1 MSTTKRIA
9 KNTLMLYFRQI
20 LIMLVNLYTV
30 RVVLNTLGA
39 EDYGIYN
46 VVAGVVTMFGF
57 LSNSMATASQ
67 RYFSFELGRGGD
79 YKQLRKIFSLIFTVY
94 VLIGI
99 LILLLAE
106 TIGIWFVNN
115 KLVIPDDRIEAA
127 RLIYQFAILSFLLT
141 MITTPYMASVIAHEN
156 MNVYAYASIIETI
169 LKLLI
174 VYILQIIKIDT
185 LKLYGILIFMVT
197 FINTG
202 IYRLYCTRKYKE
214 CRLGI
219 YWDYALFKELTVYMG
234 WNLFGTI
241 SAVVKNQGI
250 NILLNMYFGPIVNAA
265 QTIAGQINSTA
276 LNFARNFSTAMRP
289 QIIKTYASGN
299 SIHTWALVL
308 SATKATFFLLFFLI
322 LPLQLELSFILKL
335 WLQQIPEYV
344 LIFVRIMLM
353 NALIDSIGHPLFAV
367 SQATGRIKLFQ
378 LIVGGIEIVNLPMA
392 LIVLIIGFPAASVQI
407 VVLTLSGFAIFAR
420 IFIVSKQLQFSIWQY
435 FKNAILPIVSVLITG
450 SAIPI
455 FFRCIYPTGL
465 IRLLLTV
472 IISVIS
478 LTASIYVFGLSQ
490 NERSFVIEKIKI
502 YFGNLRRH

>member
-1 MSTTKRIA
+1 
-9 KNTLMLYFRQI
+9 
-20 LIMLVNLYTV
+20 MLVSLYTV
-30 RVVLNTLGA
+30 RVALNTLGA

-79 YKQLRKIFSLIFTVY
+79 YTQLRKIFSLIFTVY

-202 IYRLYCTRKYKE
+202 IYRLYCTQKYKE

-250 NILLNMYFGPIVNAA
+250 NILLNIYFGPIVNAA
-265 QTIAGQINSTA
+265 QTIAGQINSTV

-299 SIHTWALVL
+299 IVHAWELVL

-322 LPLQLELSFILKL
+322 LPLQLELSFLLKL
-335 WLQQIPEYV
+335 WLKQIPEYV

-353 NALIDSIGHPLFAV
+353 NALIDSIGYPLFAL
-367 SQATGRIKLFQ
+367 SQAIGRIKLFQ
-378 LIVGGIEIVNLPMA
+378 LIVGGIEILNLPIA
-392 LIVLIIGFPAASVQI
+392 FIVLIIGFPAASVQI

-420 IFIVSKQLQFSIWQY
+420 IFILSRQLQFSMRQY
-435 FKNAILPIVSVLITG
+435 FKNTIIPIISVSIIG
-450 SAIPI
+450 SAIPT

-465 IRLLLTV
+465 IWLVLTGMIS
-472 IISVIS
+472 IISVIVS
-478 LTASIYVFGLSQ
+478 VLVFGLSQ
-490 NERSFVIEKIKI
+490 NERSFVIRKIKM
-502 YFGNLRRH
+502 YFFNLGKH